1 MDDPIEPKPQQENN
15 TGVPYPSLAYICV
28 LGSHPLYAHNFVCTL
43 RPKFLPEAINN
54 TNLQKANLK
63 MMSEPVQLNMIM
75 DNQDGDDGDQDRSVS
90 SSSFTGASASKSGH
104 DHDATED
111 EAEKEMRDKIIKKE
125 EKGVRRGRII
135 VVAAYIACA
144 TAVSVMIYTF
154 ASRADLRNFELEV
167 RRWLV
172 C

>member
-1 MDDPIEPKPQQENN
+1 
-15 TGVPYPSLAYICV
+15 
-28 LGSHPLYAHNFVCTL
+28 
-43 RPKFLPEAINN
+43 
-54 TNLQKANLK
+54 

-125 EKGVRRGRII
+125 EKGVRRGRVI
-135 VVAAYIACA
+135 VVAAYVACA

-154 ASRADLRNFELEV
+154 ASRADFRNFELEV
-167 RRWLV
+167 RRWLEDDTCFLRSTSKKTFSDTHPLKFLHTSV
-172 C
+172 